1 MPMNFRLPALD
12 VSGDLPV
19 DEVNPSHVDESLLD
33 QPQAFGLGSSTE
45 AAVYPPYAFNM
56 SIADSGHIYNVYDAD
71 VLELYGVQG
80 IITDTSAPE
89 PPRVESMHNVNMFD
103 GQAAIPVPHQPDVA
117 ETYSLSDNA
126 QESSSVWLPYTQL
139 WLRVLT
145 WEGKRHASQP
155 TPATDEVT
163 HMTCMWDGCG
173 ARIQL
178 TKLAIKAHIK
188 QTHLKNARSFVD
200 KDKVKICCEWDGC
213 SLEVTNFWRHVYE
226 RHTHVMRKV
235 PCEQCT
241 EVFTRPGS
249 LRRHR
254 QRHPACAPPEAM
266 A

>member
-1 MPMNFRLPALD
+1 MPMNNFRLPALD

-19 DEVNPSHVDESLLD
+19 DEVNPSHVYESLRFD
-33 QPQAFGLGSSTE
+33 QPQVFGLGSSTE
-45 AAVYPPYAFNM
+45 AAMYPPYAFNT
-56 SIADSGHIYNVYDAD
+56 SIADGGHIYNVYDAD

-80 IITDTSAPE
+80 IVTDTSAAE
-89 PPRVESMHNVNMFD
+89 TPRVESMHNVNMFD

-117 ETYSLSDNA
+117 ETYSLADNA
-126 QESSSVWLPYTQL
+126 QESSS
-139 WLRVLT
+139 
-145 WEGKRHASQP
+145 RHASQP

-173 ARIQL
+173 ARIRL
-178 TKLAIKAHIK
+178 TKLAIKAHMK
-188 QTHLKNARSFVD
+188 QTHLKNARSSAD
-200 KDKVKICCEWDGC
+200 KGKDKIRCEWDGC

-254 QRHPACAPPEAM
+254 QRHPACARPEAT